1 MIVLSNQG
9 LSTTILTTAGKPMNL
24 AKFNPS
30 FLATTLSV
38 ALLSVVTGATLTA
51 CASTSAAPQTQKMQK
66 RHPANAKNFEQRLQA
81 MQANARAAANASIS
95 AAQAVTLVQKQTAST
110 RIVGVRYHDSSN
122 RPNPNPARM
131 ANNANNNIVGYRVMT
146 LNANGQPQLYIV
158 NASNGQV
165 TQATMPSRPAR
176 PQQTNNPNNM
186 GNPNNNQPPAPP
198 ATNISLERAMQL
210 AATQVGGEAIGA
222 HLGGDKG
229 GKMRHGSRDGQRRP
243 NRDPQMGNTGMPPA
257 ANPVQNQPTRTPSY
271 QIEVVKG
278 QEVYHVKVDAQTG
291 AVSDVK
297 SLNDFKRRAPTQP

>member
-1 MIVLSNQG
+1 
-9 LSTTILTTAGKPMNL
+9 
-24 AKFNPS
+24 
-30 FLATTLSV
+30 
-38 ALLSVVTGATLTA
+38 
-51 CASTSAAPQTQKMQK
+51 
-66 RHPANAKNFEQRLQA
+66 
-81 MQANARAAANASIS
+81 MQANAQAAANASIS
-95 AAQAVTLVQKQTAST
+95 ASQAVALVQKQTANT
-110 RIVGVRYHDSSN
+110 RIVAVHYYDSSN
-122 RPNPNPARM
+122 RPSPNPARI

-165 TQATMPSRPAR
+165 TQATMPSWPSRPSRPAR
-176 PQQTNNPNNM
+176 PPQPNNPNN
-186 GNPNNNQPPAPP
+186 GNPNHQPP

-210 AATQVGGEAIGA
+210 AASQVGGEAIGA

-229 GKMRHGSRDGQRRP
+229 GKMGHAPRDGHRRP

-257 ANPVQNQPTRTPSY
+257 PNPAQNQPPRTPSY

-278 QEVYHVKVDAQTG
+278 KEVYHVKVDAQTG

>member
-1 MIVLSNQG
+1 
-9 LSTTILTTAGKPMNL
+9 MNL

-30 FLATTLSV
+30 FLATGLSV
-38 ALLSVVTGATLTA
+38 ALLSVVTGATVTA
-51 CASTSAAPQTQKMQK
+51 CASTSAAPQAQKMQK

-95 AAQAVTLVQKQTAST
+95 ASQAVALVQKQTANT
-110 RIVGVRYHDSSN
+110 RIVGVRYHDNSN
-122 RPNPNPARM
+122 RPKPNPARSG
-131 ANNANNNIVGYRVMT
+131 NNANNNIVGYRVMT
-146 LNANGQPQLYIV
+146 LSANGQPQLYIV

-165 TQATMPSRPAR
+165 SQATMPSRPSRPAR
-176 PQQTNNPNNM
+176 PPQPNTPN
-186 GNPNNNQPPAPP
+186 NPNNNQPPAPP

-210 AATQVGGEAIGA
+210 AASQVGGEAIGA

-229 GKMRHGSRDGQRRP
+229 GKMGHGPRDGHRRP

-257 ANPVQNQPTRTPSY
+257 PNPAQNQPPRTPSY

-278 QEVYHVKVDAQTG
+278 KEVYHVKVDAQTG

-297 SLNDFKRRAPTQP
+297 SFNDLNRRAPTQP

>member
-1 MIVLSNQG
+1 
-9 LSTTILTTAGKPMNL
+9 MNL

-30 FLATTLSV
+30 FLATGLSV

-81 MQANARAAANASIS
+81 MQANAQAAANASIS
-95 AAQAVTLVQKQTAST
+95 ASQAVALVQKQTANT

-122 RPNPNPARM
+122 RPNPNPARI
-131 ANNANNNIVGYRVMT
+131 ANNANDNIVGYRVMT
-146 LNANGQPQLYIV
+146 LTANGQPQLYIV

-165 TQATMPSRPAR
+165 TQASMPSRPAR
-176 PQQTNNPNNM
+176 PPQPNTPNNIGNPNNM
-186 GNPNNNQPPAPP
+186 GNPNNQPPAPP
-198 ATNISLERAMQL
+198 AINISLERAMQL
-210 AATQVGGEAIGA
+210 AASQVGGEAIGA

-229 GKMRHGSRDGQRRP
+229 GKMGHGPRDRHRRP
-243 NRDPQMGNTGMPPA
+243 NRDPQMANTGMPPA
-257 ANPVQNQPTRTPSY
+257 ANPTQNQSPRTPSY

>member
-1 MIVLSNQG
+1 
-9 LSTTILTTAGKPMNL
+9 MNL

-30 FLATTLSV
+30 FLANGLSV
-38 ALLSVVTGATLTA
+38 ALLSVVTGATVTA
-51 CASTSAAPQTQKMQK
+51 CASTSAAPQAQKMQK

-95 AAQAVTLVQKQTAST
+95 ASQAVALVQKQTANT
-110 RIVGVRYHDSSN
+110 RIVGVQYHDNSN
-122 RPNPNPARM
+122 RPNPNPARIT
-131 ANNANNNIVGYRVMT
+131 NNANNNIVGYRVMT

-165 TQATMPSRPAR
+165 TQASMPSRP
-176 PQQTNNPNNM
+176 QQPHNPNNM
-186 GNPNNNQPPAPP
+186 GNPNNQPPAPP
-198 ATNISLERAMQL
+198 AINISLERAMQL
-210 AATQVGGEAIGA
+210 AASQVGGEAIGA

-229 GKMRHGSRDGQRRP
+229 GKMGHGPRDGHRRP

-257 ANPVQNQPTRTPSY
+257 PNPAQNQPPRTPSY

-291 AVSDVK
+291 AVSEAK
-297 SLNDFKRRAPTQP
+297 SLNDLNRRAPTQP

>member
-1 MIVLSNQG
+1 
-9 LSTTILTTAGKPMNL
+9 MNL

-30 FLATTLSV
+30 FLATGLSV

-51 CASTSAAPQTQKMQK
+51 CASTSAAPQAQNMQK

-81 MQANARAAANASIS
+81 MQANAQAAANASIS
-95 AAQAVTLVQKQTAST
+95 ASQAVALVQKQTANT
-110 RIVGVRYHDSSN
+110 RIVGVRYHDNSN
-122 RPNPNPARM
+122 RPNPNPARI
-131 ANNANNNIVGYRVMT
+131 ANNANDNIVGYRVMT

-165 TQATMPSRPAR
+165 TQATMPSRPSRPAR
-176 PQQTNNPNNM
+176 PQQTN
-186 GNPNNNQPPAPP
+186 NPNNNQPPAPP
-198 ATNISLERAMQL
+198 AINISLERAMQL
-210 AATQVGGEAIGA
+210 AASQVGGEAIGA

-229 GKMRHGSRDGQRRP
+229 GKMGHGPRDGHRRF

-257 ANPVQNQPTRTPSY
+257 PNPAQNQPPRTPSY

-278 QEVYHVKVDAQTG
+278 KEVYHVKVDAQTG

-297 SLNDFKRRAPTQP
+297 SLNDFNRRAPTQP

>member
-1 MIVLSNQG
+1 
-9 LSTTILTTAGKPMNL
+9 MNL

-51 CASTSAAPQTQKMQK
+51 CASTSAAPQAQKMQK

-81 MQANARAAANASIS
+81 MQANAQAAANASIS
-95 AAQAVTLVQKQTAST
+95 AAQAVALVQKQTANS

-122 RPNPNPARM
+122 RPNPNRARI
-131 ANNANNNIVGYRVMT
+131 ANNANDNIVGYRVMT
-146 LNANGQPQLYIV
+146 LSANGQPQLYIV

-165 TQATMPSRPAR
+165 SQATIPSRPSRPAR
-176 PQQTNNPNNM
+176 PPQPNNPNSPNNI
-186 GNPNNNQPPAPP
+186 GNPNNQPPAPP

-210 AATQVGGEAIGA
+210 AASQVGGEAIGA

-229 GKMRHGSRDGQRRP
+229 GKMGGHGPRDGHRRP

-257 ANPVQNQPTRTPSY
+257 ANPAQNQPPRTPSY
-271 QIEVVKG
+271 QIVVVKG

-297 SLNDFKRRAPTQP
+297 SLNDLNRRAPTQP

>member
-30 FLATTLSV
+30 FLATGLSV

-51 CASTSAAPQTQKMQK
+51 CASTSAAPQAQNMQK
-66 RHPANAKNFEQRLQA
+66 RHPANAKHFEQRLQA
-81 MQANARAAANASIS
+81 MQANAQAAANASIS
-95 AAQAVTLVQKQTAST
+95 ASQAVALVQKQTANS
-110 RIVGVRYHDSSN
+110 RIVGIHYYDSSN
-122 RPNPNPARM
+122 RPNPNPARIV
-131 ANNANNNIVGYRVMT
+131 NNANNNIVGYRVMT

-165 TQATMPSRPAR
+165 TQASMPSRP
-176 PQQTNNPNNM
+176 QQPNNPNN
-186 GNPNNNQPPAPP
+186 GNPNHQPPAPP
-198 ATNISLERAMQL
+198 AINISLERAMQL
-210 AATQVGGEAIGA
+210 AASQVGGEAIGA

-229 GKMRHGSRDGQRRP
+229 GKMGHAPRDGHRRP
-243 NRDPQMGNTGMPPA
+243 NRDPQMDNTGMPPA
-257 ANPVQNQPTRTPSY
+257 PNPAQNQPPRTPSY

-278 QEVYHVKVDAQTG
+278 KEVYHVKVDAQTG

>member
-1 MIVLSNQG
+1 
-9 LSTTILTTAGKPMNL
+9 MNL

-30 FLATTLSV
+30 FLATGLSV

-51 CASTSAAPQTQKMQK
+51 CASTSAAPQAQNMQK

-81 MQANARAAANASIS
+81 MQANAQAAANASIS
-95 AAQAVTLVQKQTAST
+95 ASQAVALVQKQTANT
-110 RIVGVRYHDSSN
+110 RIVGVHYYDNSN
-122 RPNPNPARM
+122 RPNPNLARI
-131 ANNANNNIVGYRVMT
+131 ANNANDNIVGYRVMT

-165 TQATMPSRPAR
+165 TQASMPSRPAR
-176 PQQTNNPNNM
+176 PQQPNNPNNM
-186 GNPNNNQPPAPP
+186 GNPNNQLP

-210 AATQVGGEAIGA
+210 AASQVGGEAIGA

-229 GKMRHGSRDGQRRP
+229 GKMGHGPRDGHRRP

-257 ANPVQNQPTRTPSY
+257 PNPAQNQPPRTPSY

-278 QEVYHVKVDAQTG
+278 QEIYHVKVDAQTG

-297 SLNDFKRRAPTQP
+297 SLNDLNRRAPTQP

>member
-1 MIVLSNQG
+1 
-9 LSTTILTTAGKPMNL
+9 MNL

-30 FLATTLSV
+30 FLATGLSV

-51 CASTSAAPQTQKMQK
+51 CASTSAAPQAQKMQK
-66 RHPANAKNFEQRLQA
+66 RHPANAKNFEQHLQA
-81 MQANARAAANASIS
+81 MQANAQAAANASIS
-95 AAQAVTLVQKQTAST
+95 ASQAVALVQKQTANS
-110 RIVGVRYHDSSN
+110 RIVGIHYYDSSN
-122 RPNPNPARM
+122 RPNPNPARIV
-131 ANNANNNIVGYRVMT
+131 NNANNNIVGYRVMT

-165 TQATMPSRPAR
+165 TQASMPSRP
-176 PQQTNNPNNM
+176 QQPNNPNN
-186 GNPNNNQPPAPP
+186 GNPNHQPP

-210 AATQVGGEAIGA
+210 AASQVGGEAIGA

-229 GKMRHGSRDGQRRP
+229 GKMGGHGPRDGQRRP

-257 ANPVQNQPTRTPSY
+257 PNPAQNQPPRTPSY

-278 QEVYHVKVDAQTG
+278 QEIYHVKVDAQTG

-297 SLNDFKRRAPTQP
+297 SLNDLNRRAPTQP

>member
-1 MIVLSNQG
+1 
-9 LSTTILTTAGKPMNL
+9 MNL

-30 FLATTLSV
+30 FLATGLSV

-51 CASTSAAPQTQKMQK
+51 CASTSAAPQAQKMQK
-66 RHPANAKNFEQRLQA
+66 HHPANAKNFEQRLQA
-81 MQANARAAANASIS
+81 MQANAQAAANASIS
-95 AAQAVTLVQKQTAST
+95 ASQAVALVQKQTANT
-110 RIVGVRYHDSSN
+110 RIVGVRYHDNSN
-122 RPNPNPARM
+122 RPNPNPARI
-131 ANNANNNIVGYRVMT
+131 ANNANDNIVGYRVMT

-165 TQATMPSRPAR
+165 TQATMRSRPSRSAR
-176 PQQTNNPNNM
+176 PQQPNNPNNM
-186 GNPNNNQPPAPP
+186 GNPNNQLP

-210 AATQVGGEAIGA
+210 AASQVGGEAIGA

-229 GKMRHGSRDGQRRP
+229 GKMGHGPRDGHRRP

-257 ANPVQNQPTRTPSY
+257 PNPAQNQSPRTPSY

-297 SLNDFKRRAPTQP
+297 SLNDLNRRAPTQP

>member
-1 MIVLSNQG
+1 
-9 LSTTILTTAGKPMNL
+9 MNL

-30 FLATTLSV
+30 FLATGLSV

-66 RHPANAKNFEQRLQA
+66 RHPANAKKFEQRLQA
-81 MQANARAAANASIS
+81 MQANAQAAANASIS
-95 AAQAVTLVQKQTAST
+95 ASQAVALVQKQTANT
-110 RIVGVRYHDSSN
+110 RIVGVRYHDNSN
-122 RPNPNPARM
+122 RPNPNPARI
-131 ANNANNNIVGYRVMT
+131 ANNANDNIVGYRVMT

-165 TQATMPSRPAR
+165 TQATMPSRPSRPAR
-176 PQQTNNPNNM
+176 PQQTN
-186 GNPNNNQPPAPP
+186 NPNNNQPPAPP
-198 ATNISLERAMQL
+198 AINISLERAMQL
-210 AATQVGGEAIGA
+210 AANQVGGEAIGA

-229 GKMRHGSRDGQRRP
+229 GKMGGHGPRDGHRRP

-257 ANPVQNQPTRTPSY
+257 PNPAQNQPPRTPSY

-278 QEVYHVKVDAQTG
+278 KEVYHVKVDAQTG

>member
-1 MIVLSNQG
+1 M
-9 LSTTILTTAGKPMNL
+9 TL

-30 FLATTLSV
+30 FLATGLSV
-38 ALLSVVTGATLTA
+38 ALLSVVTGATVTA
-51 CASTSAAPQTQKMQK
+51 CASTSAAPQPQKMQK

-81 MQANARAAANASIS
+81 MQTNAQAAANASIS
-95 AAQAVTLVQKQTAST
+95 ASQAVALVQKQTANT
-110 RIVGVRYHDSSN
+110 RIVGVHYHDSSN
-122 RPNPNPARM
+122 RPNPNPARSG
-131 ANNANNNIVGYRVMT
+131 NNADDNIVGYRVMT

-165 TQATMPSRPAR
+165 TQATMPSRPSRPAR

-186 GNPNNNQPPAPP
+186 SNPNNMGTPNNQPPAPP
-198 ATNISLERAMQL
+198 AINISLERAMQL
-210 AATQVGGEAIGA
+210 AASQVGGEAIGA

-229 GKMRHGSRDGQRRP
+229 GKMGHGPRDSHRRP
-243 NRDPQMGNTGMPPA
+243 NRDPQIGNTGMPPVP
-257 ANPVQNQPTRTPSY
+257 NPAQNQPPRTPSY

-297 SLNDFKRRAPTQP
+297 SLNDLNRRAPTQP

>member
-1 MIVLSNQG
+1 
-9 LSTTILTTAGKPMNL
+9 MNL

-30 FLATTLSV
+30 FLATGLSV

-81 MQANARAAANASIS
+81 MQANAQAAANASIS
-95 AAQAVTLVQKQTAST
+95 ASQAVALVQKQTANT
-110 RIVGVRYHDSSN
+110 RIVGVRYHDNSN
-122 RPNPNPARM
+122 RPNPNPARI
-131 ANNANNNIVGYRVMT
+131 ANNANDNIVGYRVMT

-165 TQATMPSRPAR
+165 TQATMPSRPSRPSRPAR
-176 PQQTNNPNNM
+176 PQQNNNPNNI

-210 AATQVGGEAIGA
+210 AASQVGGEAIGA

-229 GKMRHGSRDGQRRP
+229 GKMGHGPRDGHRRP
-243 NRDPQMGNTGMPPA
+243 NRDPQMGNTGMPSA
-257 ANPVQNQPTRTPSY
+257 ANPAQNQSPRTPSY
-271 QIEVVKG
+271 QIEVAKG

-291 AVSDVK
+291 AVSDAK
-297 SLNDFKRRAPTQP
+297 SFNDFKRRAPTQP

>member
-1 MIVLSNQG
+1 
-9 LSTTILTTAGKPMNL
+9 MNL

-30 FLATTLSV
+30 FLATGLSV

-51 CASTSAAPQTQKMQK
+51 CASTSAAPQAQKMQK
-66 RHPANAKNFEQRLQA
+66 RHPANAKNFEQSLQA
-81 MQANARAAANASIS
+81 MQVNAQAAANASIS
-95 AAQAVTLVQKQTAST
+95 ASQAVALVQKQAANS

-122 RPNPNPARM
+122 RPKPNPARSG
-131 ANNANNNIVGYRVMT
+131 NNANDNIVGYRVMT

-165 TQATMPSRPAR
+165 TQATMPSRP
-176 PQQTNNPNNM
+176 QQLNNPNNM
-186 GNPNNNQPPAPP
+186 GNPNNQPPAPP

-210 AATQVGGEAIGA
+210 AANQVGGEAIGA
-222 HLGGDKG
+222 HLGRDKG
-229 GKMRHGSRDGQRRP
+229 GKMGGHGSRDGHRRP

-257 ANPVQNQPTRTPSY
+257 PNPTQNQSPRTPSY

-278 QEVYHVKVDAQTG
+278 KEIYHVKVDAQTG

-297 SLNDFKRRAPTQP
+297 SLNDLNRRAPTQP

>member
-1 MIVLSNQG
+1 
-9 LSTTILTTAGKPMNL
+9 MNL

-30 FLATTLSV
+30 FLATGLGV
-38 ALLSVVTGATLTA
+38 ALLSVITGATLTA
-51 CASTSAAPQTQKMQK
+51 CASTSAAPQAQKMHK
-66 RHPANAKNFEQRLQA
+66 RHPANTKHFEQRLQA
-81 MQANARAAANASIS
+81 MQANAQAAANASIS
-95 AAQAVTLVQKQTAST
+95 ASQAVALVQKQTANT

-122 RPNPNPARM
+122 RPNPNPARSG
-131 ANNANNNIVGYRVMT
+131 NNANDNIVGYRVMT

-165 TQATMPSRPAR
+165 TQATMPSRPSR
-176 PQQTNNPNNM
+176 PTPPQQPNTPNNM
-186 GNPNNNQPPAPP
+186 SNPNNNQPP

-210 AATQVGGEAIGA
+210 AASQVGGEAIGA

-229 GKMRHGSRDGQRRP
+229 GKMGHGPRDGHRRP

-257 ANPVQNQPTRTPSY
+257 PNPAQNQPPRTPSY

-278 QEVYHVKVDAQTG
+278 KEVYHVKVDAQTG